1 MSNQSGGDPN
11 KKKGQ
16 FSEMILGNIKP
27 RTGKETTKWLS
38 DLTQDDNDEIPDEPV
53 EVMRKPAGPTSSP
66 APLPAQ
72 FAHPSIS
79 QTQVKWVDRLF
90 DLFQQYEAEYNRQ
103 ISDPKLRIETDRAS
117 ITPELI
123 SKMQGSDHFHYTGR
137 LSMRSWTLMIRGN
150 LSHIEGYVIPSDHL
164 IGFENNVNAYTR
176 FFEFFPVWD
185 GELKWSMDPNNSF
198 GMGQLPTVAKQ
209 IFGHLI
215 KVSKGDASEEDV
227 FGFGSSK
234 PGLPPKPMGDDQFA
248 HLKPNSS
255 DYLKNHTGIF
265 EDDKPIQTLDSA
277 QKTAAVNPE
286 STPTQPP
293 KSAQQMSRAQQS
305 TTGRNRIPKAT
316 AAAAAAASAASAAN
330 AANNA
335 NTAVSAE
342 MEATLSASEAA
353 VSASSGSGEASNA
366 QKHVIEPDLNSA
378 LDFLGR
384 AITRELE
391 RLSKE
396 GAKAFENHDFAQV
409 EKLMKKTSK
418 VKAMREQILE
428 QMSEWKKIM
437 SEQ

>member
-1 MSNQSGGDPN
+1 MSNQSGGDPNN

-38 DLTQDDNDEIPDEPV
+38 DLTQDENDEIPDEPV
-53 EVMRKPAGPTSSP
+53 EVMRKPAGSTSSP

-137 LSMRSWTLMIRGN
+137 LSMRAWTLVIRGN

-185 GELKWSMDPNNSF
+185 GELKWSMDSNNSF

-215 KVSKGDASEEDV
+215 KVSKGDASDEDV
-227 FGFGSSK
+227 FGLGSSK
-234 PGLPPKPMGDDQFA
+234 QGLPPKPMGEDQFA

-265 EDDKPIQTLDSA
+265 EDDKPIQTLNSA
-277 QKTAAVNPE
+277 PQSAAASPE
-286 STPTQPP
+286 SNPTQSP

-316 AAAAAAASAASAAN
+316 AAAAAAASAASAASAAF
-330 AANNA
+330 AAN
-335 NTAVSAE
+335 SAE
-342 MEATLSASEAA
+342 TESTSG
-353 VSASSGSGEASNA
+353 ASSSADSSIPAEIGNA
-366 QKHVIEPDLNSA
+366 QKNMNEPDLNSA
-378 LDFLGR
+378 LDLLGR
-384 AITRELE
+384 AITRELD

-396 GAKAFENHDFAQV
+396 GARAFENHDFAQV

-418 VKAMREQILE
+418 VKAIREQILE
-428 QMSEWKKIM
+428 QMSEWKKAM